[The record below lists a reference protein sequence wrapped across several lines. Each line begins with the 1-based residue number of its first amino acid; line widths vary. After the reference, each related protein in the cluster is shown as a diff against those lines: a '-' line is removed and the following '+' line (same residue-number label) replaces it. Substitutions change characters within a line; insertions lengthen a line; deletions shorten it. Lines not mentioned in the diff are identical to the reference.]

1 MASRAQPAARGVARF
16 LAKPKAKPAAKSAQK
31 NLLAPS
37 VSGDAVGEPS
47 KAAPSLKIPELLAE
61 LEELFKQLGVRLT
74 YEALGGE
81 LGSGGLCKVKGQ
93 FRIIIDRRTTPGERV
108 AMLLPLL
115 LRFEIAALPKSAT
128 LRDLLQRLRPAAD
141 PAEAEASADLDAPPA
156 VDSNQPAGEADA
168 AAAAE
173 VSDVADH
180 ARHASEGG
188 VMEIDPNVASHD
200 APPSIL
206 GLGAPS
212 AVPDDAAPACEPD
225 PSPPEGA

>member
-16 LAKPKAKPAAKSAQK
+16 LAKPRSKPAAKNA
-31 NLLAPS
+31 APAVSS
-37 VSGDAVGEPS
+37 VADATASEPG
-47 KAAPSLKIPELLAE
+47 KAAPSLKIPELLTE

-115 LRFEIAALPKSAT
+115 LRFEIAALPQSAT

-141 PAEAEASADLDAPPA
+141 PAEAEAIADPDASLA
-156 VDSNQPAGEADA
+156 VESNQTAGGADA
-168 AAAAE
+168 ADAAD

-180 ARHASEGG
+180 AGHASEGG
-188 VMEIDPNVASHD
+188 AMEIDPNVASHD
-200 APPSIL
+200 APPQVL
-206 GLGAPS
+206 GLD
-212 AVPDDAAPACEPD
+212 AVPAIPDAAEPAGELD
-225 PSPPEGA
+225 PSPPAGA

>member
-16 LAKPKAKPAAKSAQK
+16 LAKPRSKPAAK
-31 NLLAPS
+31 NAPPTTPA
-37 VSGDAVGEPS
+37 VADATASEPG
-47 KAAPSLKIPELLAE
+47 KAAPSLKIPELLTE

-115 LRFEIAALPKSAT
+115 LRFEIAALPQSAT

-141 PAEAEASADLDAPPA
+141 PAEAEAIADPDAPPA
-156 VDSNQPAGEADA
+156 VESNQTAGEADA
-168 AAAAE
+168 AASGDA
-173 VSDVADH
+173 SDVADH
-180 ARHASEGG
+180 ASDSG
-188 VMEIDPNVASHD
+188 VMELDPNVASHD
-200 APPSIL
+200 APPSVL

-212 AVPDDAAPACEPD
+212 AVPDEAALVGESD

>member
-16 LAKPKAKPAAKSAQK
+16 LAKPRSKPAAKNAAPAVSAV
-31 NLLAPS
+31 A
-37 VSGDAVGEPS
+37 DATAAEPG
-47 KAAPSLKIPELLAE
+47 KAAPSLKIPELLTE

-156 VDSNQPAGEADA
+156 VDSNQPAGEVDA
-168 AAAAE
+168 AAAVE

-180 ARHASEGG
+180 ASHASEGG

-212 AVPDDAAPACEPD
+212 AVPDDAAPAGEPD